1 MITDNVAKRGNK
13 MILIKKLSVDFIEEI
28 KTLFAEIFTNE
39 PWNDDWSDENQ
50 LHNYILDLTG
60 NRNSLAI
67 GLFEDEKFI
76 GMALGSIKH
85 WYTGTEY
92 YIDEFCI
99 KSQKQGK
106 GIGTKFLAMVEKF
119 VEEKGIS
126 HIFLQTE
133 RTVPAFEF
141 YKKNGFTEL
150 CDHVSFVKE
159 FR

>member
-1 MITDNVAKRGNK
+1 M
-13 MILIKKLSVDFIEEI
+13 LSIKELSVSSIEKI

-67 GLFEDEKFI
+67 GLFEDEEFI

-99 KSQKQGK
+99 KSQKQGR
-106 GIGTKFLAMVEKF
+106 GIGTKFLAMVEEF
-119 VEEKGIS
+119 VKEKGIL

-150 CDHVSFVKE
+150 CDHVSFLKE
-159 FR
+159 LQ

>member
-1 MITDNVAKRGNK
+1 M
-13 MILIKKLSVDFIEEI
+13 LYIKELSVSSIEEI

-67 GLFEDEKFI
+67 GLFEDEEFI

-159 FR
+159 LK

>member
-67 GLFEDEKFI
+67 GLFEDEEFI

-159 FR
+159 LK

>member
-1 MITDNVAKRGNK
+1 

>member
-13 MILIKKLSVDFIEEI
+13 MILIKKLSVDFIEGI

>member
-67 GLFEDEKFI
+67 GLFEDDEFI

>member
-67 GLFEDEKFI
+67 GLFEDEEFI

>member
-67 GLFEDEKFI
+67 GLFEDEEFI

-106 GIGTKFLAMVEKF
+106 GIGTNFLAMVEKF

>member
-1 MITDNVAKRGNK
+1 M
-13 MILIKKLSVDFIEEI
+13 LSIKELSVSSIEEI

-67 GLFEDEKFI
+67 GLFEDEEFI

-159 FR
+159 LK

>member
-13 MILIKKLSVDFIEEI
+13 MILIKELSVDFIKEI

-67 GLFEDEKFI
+67 GLFEDDEFI

-99 KSQKQGK
+99 KSQKHKQ
-106 GIGTKFLAMVEKF
+106 IEP
-119 VEEKGIS
+119 
-126 HIFLQTE
+126 
-133 RTVPAFEF
+133 RT
-141 YKKNGFTEL
+141 N
-150 CDHVSFVKE
+150 
-159 FR
+159 

>member
-60 NRNSLAI
+60 NRNSLAV
-67 GLFEDEKFI
+67 GLFEDEEFI

>member
-159 FR
+159 LK

>member
-1 MITDNVAKRGNK
+1 M
-13 MILIKKLSVDFIEEI
+13 LSIKELSVSSIEEI

-67 GLFEDEKFI
+67 GLFEDDEFI

-159 FR
+159 LK

>member
-1 MITDNVAKRGNK
+1 M
-13 MILIKKLSVDFIEEI
+13 LSIKELSVSSIEEI

-60 NRNSLAI
+60 NCNSLAI
-67 GLFEDEKFI
+67 GLFEDEEFI

>member
-67 GLFEDEKFI
+67 GLFEDDEFI

-106 GIGTKFLAMVEKF
+106 GIGTNFLAMVEKF

>member
-1 MITDNVAKRGNK
+1 MITDNVVKRGNK
-13 MILIKKLSVDFIEEI
+13 VILIKKLSVDFIEEI

-67 GLFEDEKFI
+67 GLFEDDEFI

>member
-1 MITDNVAKRGNK
+1 MLTDIN
-13 MILIKKLSVDFIEEI
+13 
-28 KTLFAEIFTNE
+28 
-39 PWNDDWSDENQ
+39 
-50 LHNYILDLTG
+50 
-60 NRNSLAI
+60 
-67 GLFEDEKFI
+67 
-76 GMALGSIKH
+76 
-85 WYTGTEY
+85 
-92 YIDEFCI
+92 IDEFCI

-141 YKKNGFTEL
+141 YKKNGFIEL

>member
-1 MITDNVAKRGNK
+1 
-13 MILIKKLSVDFIEEI
+13 
-28 KTLFAEIFTNE
+28 
-39 PWNDDWSDENQ
+39 
-50 LHNYILDLTG
+50 LDLTG

-67 GLFEDEKFI
+67 GLFEDDEFI

-159 FR
+159 LK

>member
-67 GLFEDEKFI
+67 GLFEDDEFI

-92 YIDEFCI
+92 YIVANNI
-99 KSQKQGK
+99 
-106 GIGTKFLAMVEKF
+106 
-119 VEEKGIS
+119 
-126 HIFLQTE
+126 
-133 RTVPAFEF
+133 
-141 YKKNGFTEL
+141 
-150 CDHVSFVKE
+150 
-159 FR
+159 